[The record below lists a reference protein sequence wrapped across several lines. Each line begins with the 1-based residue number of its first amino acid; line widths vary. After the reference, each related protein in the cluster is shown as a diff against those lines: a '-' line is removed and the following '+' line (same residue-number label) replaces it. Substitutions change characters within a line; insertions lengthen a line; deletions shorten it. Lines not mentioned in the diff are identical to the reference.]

1 MDRATSLL
9 VAAAILLALTAC
21 GEVPH
26 PFEDDKLGP
35 HADLLAIPDAPGVV
49 VETVEGVP
57 VGAGTILAEAMAE
70 ALRRHEVLASTAPG
84 NARSYHLQGLAE
96 ASADGV
102 ELHWSMRDAA
112 GVEIGTD
119 TQHIALSVDG
129 LPDGQAPQ
137 VTAAL
142 GTAAGTAAPELAE
155 LIENQAPKEREP
167 SRHLLVRDVEGAP
180 GDGSKALKRALLFLL
195 KRDGTVLTD
204 DASRPDT
211 VTIAGTVAATP
222 VASAQDHLK
231 IQWHVLAP
239 DGSEAGIVSQENDV
253 PAKAIEG
260 QWGDLAMAVA
270 TAAAPDI
277 TRVAA
282 TVPSAP
288 VSAAEAGAGQA
299 PDVRLSSESISRSG
313 P

>member
-1 MDRATSLL
+1 MCRIRYRL
-9 VAAAILLALTAC
+9 VAAAALLVLNAC

-57 VGAGTILAEAMAE
+57 AGAGTILAEAMAE

-84 NARSYHLQGLAE
+84 NARSFHLQGLAE
-96 ASADGV
+96 ASANGV
-102 ELHWSMRDAA
+102 ELHWSMRNAA
-112 GVEIGTD
+112 GIEIGSD
-119 TQHIALSVDG
+119 SQHIAVPLG
-129 LPDGQAPQ
+129 EFPDDQAPQ

-142 GTAAGTAAPELAE
+142 GAAASAAAPELAE

-180 GDGSKALKRALLFLL
+180 GDGSKSLKRALLFLL
-195 KRDGTVLTD
+195 KRDGTALTD

-211 VTIAGTVAATP
+211 VTIAGTVDATP
-222 VASAQDHLK
+222 AASAQDHLK

-239 DGSEAGIVSQENDV
+239 DGSEAGVVSQENDV
-253 PAKAIEG
+253 PVKAIEG

-282 TVPSAP
+282 TVLSSPALAGK
-288 VSAAEAGAGQA
+288 VGYAA
-299 PDVRLSSESISRSG
+299 DVKLSSESISRSG

>member
-1 MDRATSLL
+1 
-9 VAAAILLALTAC
+9 
-21 GEVPH
+21 
-26 PFEDDKLGP
+26 
-35 HADLLAIPDAPGVV
+35 
-49 VETVEGVP
+49 
-57 VGAGTILAEAMAE
+57 
-70 ALRRHEVLASTAPG
+70 VLASTALG
-84 NARSYHLQGLAE
+84 KARRYHRQGLAE

-102 ELHWSMRDAA
+102 ELHWSMRNAA
-112 GVEIGTD
+112 GVEIGSD
-119 TQHIALSVDG
+119 SQHIALSLDG
-129 LPDGQAPQ
+129 LPDDQAPQ

-142 GTAAGTAAPELAE
+142 GAAASAAAPELAE

-167 SRHLLVRDVEGAP
+167 SRHLLVRTVEGAP
-180 GDGSKALKRALLFLL
+180 GDGSKALQRALLFLL

-222 VASAQDHLK
+222 AAPAQDHLK

-239 DGSEAGIVSQENDV
+239 DGSEVGIVSQENDV
-253 PAKAIEG
+253 PAQAIEG

-282 TVPSAP
+282 TVPSLPA
-288 VSAAEAGAGQA
+288 STGEAGQA
-299 PDVRLSSESISRSG
+299 ADVRLSSESISRSG